1 AGTRSETHVVGF
13 DIPKSA
19 LSVGMYIVVA
29 ADIREPRQIILAGR
43 NELDGEVP
51 SHSSRL
57 DLIGGVMRV
66 GTRQYLFANTYE
78 EVRSFAGFDLSPI
91 PADAEILSAEL
102 RVSQIGFST
111 GFYTDGNEVKIE
123 HVDLGAALGEEHF
136 DAARLNAELV
146 SFSWDGFI
154 G

>member
-1 AGTRSETHVVGF
+1 LVFPYAAGAIGVNGGSAVPSPDWDEQPANFFNDVAACGRGESDCYRWERFTAPLLAGTRSETHVVGF

-57 DLIGGVMRV
+57 DLIGGV
-66 GTRQYLFANTYE
+66 
-78 EVRSFAGFDLSPI
+78 
-91 PADAEILSAEL
+91 
-102 RVSQIGFST
+102 
-111 GFYTDGNEVKIE
+111 
-123 HVDLGAALGEEHF
+123 
-136 DAARLNAELV
+136 
-146 SFSWDGFI
+146 
-154 G
+154 